1 MGRGIACRTCTRI
14 LDRRG
19 PGWSGAPHPCTHAS
33 LAGAQAYAH
42 GHATLVSE
50 LILPAVNEGCCAHKP
65 NVRGG
70 EGRGRGPF
78 FECSL

>member
-1 MGRGIACRTCTRI
+1 MSYVHAHYWATRARLLSPI
-14 LDRRG
+14 PALT
-19 PGWSGAPHPCTHAS
+19 HPCPHAS